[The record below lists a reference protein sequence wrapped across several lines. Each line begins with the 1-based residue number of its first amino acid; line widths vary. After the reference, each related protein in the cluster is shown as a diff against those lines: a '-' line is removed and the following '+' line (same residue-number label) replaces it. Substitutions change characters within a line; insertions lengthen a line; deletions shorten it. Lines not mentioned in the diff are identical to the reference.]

1 MTGRC
6 GSISVSFFAVIT
18 GVAVLAAPQS
28 ERPKPKTVIAEGKL
42 VAVADVLAERYGVRM
57 DADAA
62 ATLLAIERRDGTLL
76 PLLKNVGSN
85 MLFNEKRLLGQTLR
99 IEGRQYHEVQMLDV
113 ISFHTVK
120 AGKLFEAYYWCD
132 TCVIKVYRSGR
143 CPCCPTEVVFRETP
157 VDR

>member
-1 MTGRC
+1 MTWRC
-6 GSISVSFFAVIT
+6 GSVAVSFFAVLT
-18 GVAVLAAPQS
+18 GVVVLAAPQS
-28 ERPKPKTVIAEGKL
+28 ERPKPKTVTVEGKL

-62 ATLLAIERRDGTLL
+62 ATLHAIERKDGTLL

-85 MLFNEKRLLGQTLR
+85 MLFNEKRLVGQVVR

-120 AGKLFEAYYWCD
+120 AGKLYEAYYWCD

-143 CPCCPTEVVFRETP
+143 CPCCPTEVVYRQTP
-157 VDR
+157 VAP